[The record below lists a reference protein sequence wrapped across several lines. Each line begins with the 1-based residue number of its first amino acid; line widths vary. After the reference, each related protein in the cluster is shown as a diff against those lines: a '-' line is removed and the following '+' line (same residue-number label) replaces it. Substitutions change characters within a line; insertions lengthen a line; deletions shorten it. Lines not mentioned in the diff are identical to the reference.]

1 MPTPATTNRPQ
12 ANPGTIPAI
21 PPPLPPDGE
30 ARDENAAEN
39 PPVPLSPIEAEN
51 KAIHSAGRNFG
62 RTIDCWRDICQIL
75 SDGFQRNPNIDP
87 SHYTGRQRRHHALYD
102 MLLSHAPF
110 IRDIILARGP
120 TSIIQ
125 VATLLE
131 SGRSA
136 ARSDDVSTVKKSIGG
151 WHEFS
156 PSLTASDKKYRGFRH
171 DECGLY
177 ICPIKYNYNDR
188 AVKEGLKNQSPD
200 YPIGYKL
207 WPRFLWRDLIVHQDD
222 FHCGFLM
229 NELIVLFLLHLLV
242 GPSAAIRAMAP
253 DATAN
258 ENFRGKRKGNAA
270 KHGVRSVT
278 TGLIAYAVMLI
289 RFGLCN
295 QRTFGAGGKG
305 AGWPYRDFYQH
316 LARYIDEDMPVVARR
331 ELFTWLNSR
340 VFPDIYE
347 DSDRDVS
354 DDENDPST
362 STAAMMR
369 AQVNAQR
376 AESGTILAESDA
388 ANMSESA
395 PATVSS

>member
-12 ANPGTIPAI
+12 ANPGTVPAI

-30 ARDENAAEN
+30 ARDENVTEN
-39 PPVPLSPIEAEN
+39 PPTPLHIEAEN

-75 SDGFQRNPNIDP
+75 SDGFQQNPNINP
-87 SHYTGRQRRHHALYD
+87 SHYTGRQRHHHALYD
-102 MLLSHAPF
+102 MLLNHAPF

-131 SGRSA
+131 SGHSA

-151 WHEFS
+151 WYLFT
-156 PSLTASDKKYRGFRH
+156 PSLTAGDKKFRGFRH

-177 ICPIKYNYNDR
+177 ICPIKYNYSDR
-188 AVKEGLKNQSPD
+188 AVKEGLKNKSPD

-222 FHCGFLM
+222 FHRGFLM
-229 NELIVLFLLHLLV
+229 NELIVLFLLHLL
-242 GPSAAIRAMAP
+242 
-253 DATAN
+253 
-258 ENFRGKRKGNAA
+258 GKRKGNAT

-305 AGWPYRDFYQH
+305 TGWPYRDFYQH
-316 LARYIDEDMPVVARR
+316 LACYIDEDMPTISRR
-331 ELFTWLNSR
+331 ELFTWLNSH
-340 VFPDIYE
+340 VFPDIYK
-347 DSDRDVS
+347 DSDRNVS
-354 DDENDPST
+354 DDEDDPST

-369 AQVNAQR
+369 AQVNTQR
-376 AESGTILAESDA
+376 ANSGTVLAESDA

-395 PATVSS
+395 PAMAAT